1 MAIDSDLSDTQTR
14 TERLAEDIAEAVIS
28 GEFSPGFR
36 LEEQMLAERFGV
48 SRTPVREALRQVAAT
63 GLVEIRP
70 RRSAVVASATPH
82 KLEELFGAMAEL
94 EATCARLCAIGM
106 TQLERRRLQ
115 ALSETMR
122 EIAAVGDPEAFADAN
137 QTFHT
142 QIYAGGHN
150 ATIAEMASNLRLRLA
165 PFRRAQFR
173 APGRLARSLA
183 EHDEVVDA
191 ILAADAQRAHA
202 AMLHHVSLVEDTY
215 EQFAGPGRVSA
226 G

>member
-1 MAIDSDLSDTQTR
+1 MEAETDSPDTQTR
-14 TERLAEDIAEAVIS
+14 TVRLAEDIADSVIS
-28 GEFSPGFR
+28 GEFPPGLR
-36 LEEQMLAERFGV
+36 LEEQMLATRFGV

-94 EATCARLCAIGM
+94 EATCARLCAISM
-106 TQLERRRLQ
+106 SQLERRRLQ
-115 ALSETMR
+115 ALIESMR
-122 EIAAVGDPEAFADAN
+122 EIAAAGDPEAFADAN
-137 QTFHT
+137 QTFHS
-142 QIYAGGHN
+142 QIYAGAHN
-150 ATIAEMASNLRLRLA
+150 PTIAEIAANLRIRLA

-183 EHDEVVDA
+183 EHEAVVKA
-191 ILAADAQRAHA
+191 ILAADPQGAHA

-215 EQFAGPGRVSA
+215 EQIAGAAASA